1 MRINS
6 FTPLPYLK
14 IQRNLKRF
22 REDLRAIRQKLTST
36 LPYPLFCALKA
47 LPANLTDI
55 NKLNRPALFK
65 SFVGSFDEKCL
76 SAFKGFLCKTTLN

>member
-14 IQRNLKRF
+14 TQRNLKRF
-22 REDLRAIRQKLTST
+22 REDLRAIKQKLTST

-65 SFVGSFDEKCL
+65 SFVGSFDEKRL
-76 SAFKGFLCKTTLN
+76 SAFKGFLCKTIQN